1 MMKKLMSVLL
11 AGLMVAAM
19 TACGSSPAPA
29 ANAPAPPPPPGAG
42 PPPPPPPATPPPR
55 GNPRIL

>member
-19 TACGSSPAPA
+19 TACGSSPAP
-29 ANAPAPPPPPGAG
+29 PPTLLYRPWALH
-42 PPPPPPPATPPPR
+42 
-55 GNPRIL
+55 PRIL

>member
-19 TACGSSPAPA
+19 TACGSSPAPSSD
-29 ANAPAPPPPPGAG
+29 
-42 PPPPPPPATPPPR
+42 R
-55 GNPRIL
+55 KSVV

>member
-29 ANAPAPPPPPGAG
+29 PNPPHPPPP
-42 PPPPPPPATPPPR
+42 
-55 GNPRIL
+55 RIL